1 MIEQSLRQLLLGFAG
16 QKKLLHNAVQHKMW
30 SAPAWAADAARFYHR
45 AKCFGAAVGYDLSH
59 RAQCLTPHKKRAPQ
73 GTLFVFAWSGALETG
88 FDLFKLSD
96 HFFTQSL
103 VHWHLR

>member
-1 MIEQSLRQLLLGFAG
+1 MQPGVATGQSVLVRRLAMTS
-16 QKKLLHNAVQHKMW
+16 HI
-30 SAPAWAADAARFYHR
+30 ARSVSR
-45 AKCFGAAVGYDLSH
+45 L
-59 RAQCLTPHKKRAPQ
+59 KKRAPQ

-88 FDLFKLSD
+88 FDLLKLSD